1 MTRAAQPGAKW
12 IDPDPAW
19 PGDVS
24 GVAVSGG
31 AGEGE
36 AAAADPPVDRFH
48 NHENMSPEAMAES
61 IAQLQ
66 ASVAALT
73 WRIAVLES
81 DEGSALG
88 VSRRL
93 GKDVVEMGGALARR
107 MHMLEGKI
115 AGERPPAPPS
125 SGAVTPPAPADLFPT
140 RAVKPRRPRSLLFV
154 LIVALLV
161 IVALAAAWVWL
172 QRQQAA
178 QAKSAPPQAA
188 VAPSPTPTVSA
199 SDAPAPTPVP
209 AAIHRTAGHNGHAGA
224 SKAASAQPTGHVLY
238 GVAAAPPADTSTTP

>member
-161 IVALAAAWVWL
+161 IVALASGSGQVGASSGGCGAIADAHGERL
-172 QRQQAA
+172 GRSSSNARSCRHPPDRRPQRPCRRVEGGQRPAHRPRPLRCGGGASGGHLDDALA
-178 QAKSAPPQAA
+178 Q
-188 VAPSPTPTVSA
+188 
-199 SDAPAPTPVP
+199 P
-209 AAIHRTAGHNGHAGA
+209 AALTAG
-224 SKAASAQPTGHVLY
+224 
-238 GVAAAPPADTSTTP
+238 